1 MWIKVIKTSNFGG
14 FSGDKEFLLLDKINF
29 IKGKNGT
36 GKTTL
41 SLLAPLF
48 AIYGYSPKNL
58 EQVPTRGTNKCAVEI
73 QLDHNGK
80 EYIITREYPS
90 KLTVL
95 EDGIPLTQTTTKE
108 KDKYL
113 ESIFGSLDYF
123 KKFRTIDKDEGINI
137 VEEGKTQLRK
147 TLFSIHENFFNS
159 IRLKL
164 QENKRK
170 KEIYNKDALVYKH
183 FPSPKRLKILADSL
197 LDLYEKE
204 HDIENQINQAKKD
217 LENTSRIIGNVE
229 GTKSYIVNRKYK
241 TSELQNICP
250 TCSQTISSDIKKS
263 LIEDLVK
270 ELDKLEIELARMDVL
285 FNDQKDVYDILNNLR
300 SKHLDKIQKLD
311 VLRVKLN
318 TSLKQAEYKYT
329 EKDVLIVKQA
339 IEELDKFSSS
349 YLTDYI
355 KNLEPIIN
363 SILNKIGFSI
373 NFELDAKGN
382 FDFVLYKDETKYY
395 RDDLSTG
402 QKLILQIA
410 FKLAILLERGEGGI
424 IIADEGMSSLDRD
437 NLLYIIDIFSN
448 FNFQLIFVIHNVED
462 LPPYV
467 KPINL
472 DE

>member
-1 MWIKVIKTSNFGG
+1 MWIKVIKTNNFGG
-14 FSGDKEFLLLDKINF
+14 FSGEREFLILDKINF
-29 IKGKNGT
+29 VKGRNGA

-58 EQVPTRGTNKCAVEI
+58 EQVPTKGTSKCSVEI

-80 EYIITREYPS
+80 EYIIKREYPT

-113 ESIFGSLDYF
+113 EGIFGSLDYF

-137 VEEGKTQLRK
+137 VEEGNTKLRK
-147 TLFSIHENFFNS
+147 TLFSIHEDFFNS
-159 IRLKL
+159 IRAKL

-183 FPSPKRLKILADSL
+183 SPSKNRLTILAEGLITNNDKIEELDGSL
-197 LDLYEKE
+197 
-204 HDIENQINQAKKD
+204 ENARKD
-217 LENTSRIIGNVE
+217 LDNVMRTRGTIDGSRNYLL
-229 GTKSYIVNRKYK
+229 SRKVK
-241 TSELQNICP
+241 TQELHNLCP
-250 TCSQTISSDIKKS
+250 TCTQTISFEIKQKLLTELNQHLSKLDI
-263 LIEDLVK
+263 
-270 ELDKLEIELARMDVL
+270 
-285 FNDQKDVYDILNNLR
+285 DQANMEKMLGERKDVYEILNNLR
-300 SKHLDKIQKLD
+300 LKYMQHNQKLEG
-311 VLRVKLN
+311 LRLRLL
-318 TSLKQAEYKYT
+318 TSIKQAEYKYT
-329 EKDVLIVKQA
+329 EKDVLVVKEA
-339 IEELDKFSSS
+339 IAELDRFASS

-363 SILNKIGFSI
+363 SILVKIGFSI
-373 NFELDAKGN
+373 NFELDDKGK
-382 FDFVLYKDETKYY
+382 FDFVLFKDNVKYY

-410 FKLAILLERGEGGI
+410 FKLAILLERGEYGI
-424 IIADEGMSSLDRD
+424 IIADEGMSSLDKE
-437 NLLYIIDIFSN
+437 NLLYIIDMFSN

-462 LPPYV
+462 VPSYV
-467 KPINL
+467 KSINL
-472 DE
+472 N